1 MGSVPP
7 AVAQAAAVLTLA
19 ALLGAPSG
27 AAGQEIPDSAIVTVI
42 AQGLQTVWALA
53 EAPDGRLVVTE
64 HGGLVRTI
72 VEGEFAHEPWPE
84 LAVHEVLGDGLP
96 ARGGHLRRRARRS
109 AAAGAQGPEVGTGRA
124 DRGRRG
130 LRGPPTHRRVKYVGE
145 RRFRR
150 PP

>member
-53 EAPDGRLVVTE
+53 EAPDGRLFVTE
-64 HGGLVRTI
+64 RSKS
-72 VEGEFAHEPWPE
+72 
-84 LAVHEVLGDGLP
+84 
-96 ARGGHLRRRARRS
+96 RRRSVVIANQRS
-109 AAAGAQGPEVGTGRA
+109 ESENPC
-124 DRGRRG
+124 
-130 LRGPPTHRRVKYVGE
+130 
-145 RRFRR
+145 
-150 PP
+150 